1 MRGAMTRQPIAP
13 LVRPSSMRW
22 RTQSRPSQLLLVG
35 LPVLLALPACGTQP
49 GGLAEETVA
58 AGTLPVSQ
66 QARVDVGVQ
75 DAAAVTEVVAAADV
89 MALELIDLNPE
100 MTTVTSPASL
110 QVALSMAAEGAEGQT
125 LTELEALIGAA
136 GPARSEAVNALTA
149 ALQDLEGDPA
159 VVQADELPDTP
170 VVHRADRLV
179 LDDSLVIKQDFIDAL
194 ARHYG
199 ATSQATDLGNAE
211 GKAVMDAWVNEH
223 TGGLIPDSAIQPSQN
238 LRLVL
243 QDAIVLAARWQDPFP
258 AVLTS
263 PERYTL
269 PSGEVVYLDLMDP
282 GKERDTVYAEVKGWQ
297 AVRLPYTGGRLHA
310 DVILPPVGTAP
321 TDITPELLAD
331 LQQALDQERST
342 LLTLRMPV
350 VDTESKLD
358 LLPYLAEHAPSSLG
372 GGFGG
377 ITDEALFISEAAQ
390 QAVLAIDEEGTIAA
404 AVTEIAFMFSGP
416 AQPPIEPTIDR
427 PYLVRIADNTTGWPL
442 FLAHIADPRGK

>member
-1 MRGAMTRQPIAP
+1 MRVARARQPIAP
-13 LVRPSSMRW
+13 FVRPSTMRW
-22 RTQSRPSQLLLVG
+22 RPPSRPGQLLFVGLPLLLV
-35 LPVLLALPACGTQP
+35 VSACGTQP
-49 GGLAEETVA
+49 GPLPEETVA

-66 QARVDVGVQ
+66 QARVEVGVE
-75 DAAAVTEVVAAADV
+75 DAAAVAEVVAAADV
-89 MALELIDLNPE
+89 MGLELIGLDPE
-100 MTTVTSPASL
+100 VTAVTSPASL

-125 LTELEALIGAA
+125 LAELEALIGAA

-149 ALQDLEGDPA
+149 SLQDLEGDPA
-159 VVQADELPDTP
+159 VVQAELPETP

-179 LDDSLVIKQDFIDAL
+179 LDDSLVVKQDFVDAL

-199 ATSQATDLGNAE
+199 ATSEVTDLGSAE
-211 GKAVMDAWVNEH
+211 GKAVLDAWVNEH
-223 TGGLIPDSAIQPSQN
+223 TGGLVPESAIQPRQS

-263 PERYTL
+263 PEPFTL

-282 GKERDTVYAEVKGWQ
+282 GKYRDTIYAEVKGWQ
-297 AVRLPYTGGRLHA
+297 AVRLPYTGGRLHV
-310 DVILPPVGTAP
+310 DLILPPPGTAP

-331 LQQALDQERST
+331 LREALDQERTS
-342 LLTLRMPV
+342 LVTLRMPV

-358 LLPYLAEHAPSSLG
+358 LLPYLAEHAPSALG

-377 ITDEALFISEAAQ
+377 ITDEALFIDQAGQ
-390 QAVLAIDEEGTIAA
+390 QGILAIDEEGTIAA
-404 AVTEIAFMFSGP
+404 AVTEIAFTSSGP
-416 AQPPIEPTIDR
+416 AQPPIELIIDR